1 MELICR
7 GLIEVSYSFGMETI
21 MGNKTN
27 CSCVGYYE
35 KAELKKMIPMKNQKR
50 VVMNKIC
57 FTPSTIV
64 PWLTILFLAFI
75 LSGCSGVRYDDTTR
89 KYSAKKSGARYT
101 VGKHDDGSKSYSYKP
116 SSKRYTIGQYDNA
129 TARYSYRMG
138 DRADTL
144 ATGSAGDSAYA
155 GTGAGTGTEAGQAG
169 KGGPPAQVPED
180 MALVIDASNVL
191 FDFDKAVIKGNFY
204 PELNRWAE
212 FFLNNPEVTAEIF
225 GHADS
230 TGPTDYNQK
239 LSERRALAVVN
250 YLVAKGVER
259 SRLTPIGFGE
269 MQPAVP
275 NTNRENRQK
284 NRRVE
289 LNF

>member
-1 MELICR
+1 MNNFCLTPR
-7 GLIEVSYSFGMETI
+7 SF
-21 MGNKTN
+21 
-27 CSCVGYYE
+27 
-35 KAELKKMIPMKNQKR
+35 L
-50 VVMNKIC
+50 
-57 FTPSTIV
+57 
-64 PWLTILFLAFI
+64 PWLAILFFSLI
-75 LSGCSGVRYDDTTR
+75 LNGCSGLFTEVRYDDTTR
-89 KYSAKKSGARYT
+89 KYT
-101 VGKHDDGSKSYSYKP
+101 VGKGGERYSYNP
-116 SSKRYTIGQYDNA
+116 EVKRYTIGQYDDA
-129 TARYSYRMG
+129 TARYAYRIG

-144 ATGSAGDSAYA
+144 AKGASADSAYA
-155 GTGAGTGTEAGQAG
+155 GSQSGQAG
-169 KGGPPAQVPED
+169 EGGPPVQVPAD

-191 FDFDKAVIKGNFY
+191 FDFDKAVIKGGFY

-212 FFLNNPEVTAEIF
+212 FFLNNPQVTAEIF

-230 TGPTDYNQK
+230 TGPTAYNQK
-239 LSERRALAVVN
+239 LSERRALAVVK

-275 NTNRENRQK
+275 NTTKDNRQK